1 MYVPI
6 SEADQIQP
14 WATIVLSLYVSVFI
28 QILFALHRSAQL
40 RVLHREVQ
48 YRRPHSF
55 SHSDWP

>member
-6 SEADQIQP
+6 SEADQQP

-40 RVLHREVQ
+40 RVLHGEVQ
-48 YRRPHSF
+48 CR
-55 SHSDWP
+55 